1 MGKRIIIV
9 GVLMLAAAPCP
20 LQAASCA
27 AEIDL
32 LAKQYDL
39 QTELPRAKPP
49 AGTTPE
55 APATTES
62 RGVPPEALSQSGGV
76 IEPPEQ
82 GRTVTIEP
90 PRTGDTMPTAP
101 PVPPQTAER
110 PSQNPTALSAAKR
123 MQMQSLLDAA
133 RAADRQGRE
142 AECFERLGEARAV
155 PEPG

>member
-1 MGKRIIIV
+1 MWKRIIAA
-9 GVLMLAAAPCP
+9 GVLMVAAAPCP
-20 LQAASCA
+20 PQAATCA

-32 LAKQYDL
+32 LARQYNL
-39 QTELPRAKPP
+39 PTKLPRAEPP
-49 AGTTPE
+49 AGTAPE

-110 PSQNPTALSAAKR
+110 PSQSPTELSAAKR
-123 MQMQSLLDAA
+123 MRMQSLLDAA
-133 RAADRQGRE
+133 RAADREGRE